1 MLDKVDPDLITKF
14 ETLETLEKLDALFD
28 TPDKWHQGHCAKTK
42 DGMIT
47 GVFASDAHSFCVI
60 GGLARVT
67 GRNIEDVFY
76 SAPTNIFSYTIGNK
90 DGGGIPAW
98 NDADDTTFEDVKEN
112 LAKAIKNAREL
123 LR

>member
-14 ETLETLEKLDALFD
+14 EALETLEKLDALFD

-60 GGLARVT
+60 GGLARVS
-67 GRNIEDVFY
+67 GGNIENVFY
-76 SAPTNIFSYTIGNK
+76 SASANIFSYTIGK
-90 DGGGIPAW
+90 KWVWIPTW